1 MPCAIKTL
9 LVTND
14 FPPTVG
20 GIQSYVRDFARELA
34 RRVGPESL
42 VVFASTQDAAA
53 ARKWDAS
60 VPYTVVRWSH
70 RVMLPTPSTAREMQR
85 LIRTHGID
93 TVWFGA
99 AAPLA
104 LMGPAA
110 KRAGATTVIAS
121 THGHEVGWAK
131 VPIGRNALRD
141 IGRSADIVTYIS
153 DYTLQRLRPAFG
165 SGPRFVA
172 LPSGVDTEFFRP
184 ATATQRTATRE
195 RLGVGDAPLVVCSS
209 RLVARKGQDVL
220 IRALPEVRR
229 QAAGARLVIVGT
241 GPDARR
247 LHAIAGAEVVFTGA
261 VPGEQLRDIVAAADV
276 FAMPARTRLGGFDV
290 EGLGIVYLEAQACGV
305 PVVAGRS
312 GGAPETVTPES
323 GVVVDGRDTN
333 EVARAIGGMLVDAQ
347 GRARMGAAGRAH
359 VAERFSWDVLGDR
372 LAALCGVAQ
381 PGG

>member
-20 GIQSYVRDFARELA
+20 GIQSYLRDFAAELA

-42 VVFASTQDAAA
+42 VVFASTQDVAA

-60 VPYTVVRWSH
+60 VPYTVVRWPH
-70 RVMLPTPSTAREMQR
+70 HVMLPTPSTAREMQR

-104 LMGPAA
+104 LMGSAA

-121 THGHEVGWAK
+121 THGHEVGWTK
-131 VPIGRNALRD
+131 VPIGRQALRG

-153 DYTLQRLRPAFG
+153 NYTLQRLRPAFG
-165 SGPRFVA
+165 NGPRFVA
-172 LPSGVDTEFFRP
+172 LPSGVDTAFFRP
-184 ATATQRTATRE
+184 ATVAQRTATRE

-247 LHAIAGAEVVFTGA
+247 LHAIAGAEVVFTDA

-323 GVVVDGRDTN
+323 GVVVNGRDTG
-333 EVARAIGGMLVDAQ
+333 EVAQAIGGMLVDAQ
-347 GRARMGAAGRAH
+347 GRARMGAAGRNH
-359 VAERFSWDVLGDR
+359 VAEHFSWDVLGDR

>member
-20 GIQSYVRDFARELA
+20 GIQSYLRDFAAELA

-42 VVFASTQDAAA
+42 VVFASTQDVAA

-60 VPYTVVRWSH
+60 VPYTVVRWPH
-70 RVMLPTPSTAREMQR
+70 HVMLPTPSTAREMQR

-110 KRAGATTVIAS
+110 KRAGASTVIAS
-121 THGHEVGWAK
+121 THGHEVGWTK
-131 VPIGRNALRD
+131 VPIGRQALRG

-153 DYTLQRLRPAFG
+153 NYTLQRLRPAFG
-165 SGPRFVA
+165 NGPRFVA
-172 LPSGVDTEFFRP
+172 LPSGVDTAFFRP
-184 ATATQRTATRE
+184 ATVAQRTATRE

-247 LHAIAGAEVVFTGA
+247 LHAGAGEEVVFTGA

-323 GVVVDGRDTN
+323 GVVVNGRDTG
-333 EVARAIGGMLVDAQ
+333 EVAQAIGGMLVDAQ
-347 GRARMGAAGRAH
+347 GRARMGAAGRNH
-359 VAERFSWDVLGDR
+359 VAEHFSWDVLGDR

>member
-20 GIQSYVRDFARELA
+20 GIQSYLRDFAAELV

-42 VVFASTQDAAA
+42 VVFASTQDVAA

-60 VPYTVVRWSH
+60 VPYTVVRWPH
-70 RVMLPTPSTAREMQR
+70 HVMLPTPSTAREMQR
-85 LIRTHGID
+85 LIRAHGID

-110 KRAGATTVIAS
+110 KRAGASTVIAS
-121 THGHEVGWAK
+121 THGHEVGWTK
-131 VPIGRNALRD
+131 VPIGRQALRG

-153 DYTLQRLRPAFG
+153 NYTLQRLRPAFG
-165 SGPRFVA
+165 SGARFVA
-172 LPSGVDTEFFRP
+172 LLSGVDTAFFRP
-184 ATATQRTATRE
+184 ATVAQRTATRE

-247 LHAIAGAEVVFTGA
+247 LHAGAGEEVVFTGA

-323 GVVVDGRDTN
+323 GVVVNGRDTG

-347 GRARMGAAGRAH
+347 GRARMGAAGRNH
-359 VAERFSWDVLGDR
+359 VAEHFSWDVLGDR